1 MPCLLFLTVLCL
13 GAGCNAFS
21 KRPGSAA
28 DHPPPAGGA
37 GQAKPPEFGGDSV
50 QPASIDLPAGSM
62 VAGQILDNL
71 TGKPPPEATI
81 RVTGTS
87 EDTGKSIE
95 VTADSQGYF
104 TIENLKRG
112 QQYKLWA
119 RAKQGDKLLAGIT
132 YTSAPNIRVLVK
144 ISEDYAT
151 PDTPDV
157 PGAPKVPNSRKPAKE
172 QNPKGSKQEQPTAQ
186 GKPQWDSPSEGAM
199 NPKGKASVGIGPPQA
214 LKEGSPGAQP
224 WQHQTVPNPQTPP
237 DTTKIAGTEFASN
250 PPVARWQPDAGAAK
264 PTPGNAQTIALEAP
278 ARVPSCVLVGKVL
291 HNLAL
296 YDLQEQAW
304 EYRKYSR
311 GKVVLLDFWRTD
323 CAPCVQAIPNL
334 VVLQQKYSDQGLEVV
349 GIAYQQQGSFSE
361 KAQRVSGM
369 ARVKGVNYRL
379 LLGATPDCPVAKC
392 FGVRWL
398 PTLVLL
404 DQTGRI
410 VWSHEGAL
418 DAEKRDELDWTIQSL
433 LRNR

>member
-71 TGKPPPEATI
+71 TGKPPLEATI

-87 EDTGKSIE
+87 EETGKSIE

-214 LKEGSPGAQP
+214 LKEGSSVPQP
-224 WQHQTVPNPQTPP
+224 WQHQTAPVPQAPP
-237 DTTKIAGTEFASN
+237 DATKIAGTEFASN
-250 PPVARWQPDAGAAK
+250 PPVARWQPDSGNAK
-264 PTPGNAQTIALEAP
+264 PAPGTAPTIALEAP
-278 ARVPSCVLVGKVL
+278 ARVPSCVLVGKQL

-296 YDLQEQAW
+296 MDLQGQPW
-304 EYRKYSR
+304 EYRKNKW
-311 GKVVLLDFWRTD
+311 GQVVLLDFWRTT
-323 CAPCVQAIPNL
+323 CLPCVYTIPTLNQL
-334 VVLQQKYSDQGLEVV
+334 HKDYGPHGLQIV
-349 GIAYQQQGSFSE
+349 GIAYEQSGSPTE
-361 KAQRVSGM
+361 KAQRVLGT
-369 ARVKGVNYRL
+369 ARVRAIDYQL
-379 LLGATPDCPVAKC
+379 LQSGGTRCPVAQS
-392 FGVRWL
+392 FGVVNL

-404 DQTGRI
+404 DPTGRI
-410 VWSHEGAL
+410 VWTHEGVL
-418 DAEKRDELDWTIQSL
+418 DAAKRDELIWAIRSHLKIQ
-433 LRNR
+433 